1 MNFFHPH
8 IIDSVG
14 IAFLHLTMSLS
25 ACPDGW
31 ARNPDLGKCY
41 HYINERLSW
50 SAANERCAALDPEGG
65 AATLASVR
73 SREEN
78 EFILSLVGGDVSG
91 HHGGGIG
98 GTDEAEE
105 GVWRWVYSQ
114 IAQSSGIIQGSG

>member
-1 MNFFHPH
+1 
-8 IIDSVG
+8 
-14 IAFLHLTMSLS
+14 MSLS

-31 ARNPDLGKCY
+31 TPNPDLGKCY

-50 SAANERCAALDPEGG
+50 SAANKRCADLDPEG

-78 EFILSLVGGDVSG
+78 EFIMSLVGDVSG
-91 HHGGGIG
+91 HHGGWIG

-105 GVWRWVYSQ
+105 GVWRWVIVQ
-114 IAQSSGIIQGSG
+114 IQGSA